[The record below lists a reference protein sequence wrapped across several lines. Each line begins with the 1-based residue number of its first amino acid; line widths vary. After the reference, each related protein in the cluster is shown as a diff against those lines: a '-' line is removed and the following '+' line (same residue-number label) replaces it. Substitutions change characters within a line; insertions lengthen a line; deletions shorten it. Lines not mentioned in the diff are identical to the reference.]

1 MIHMKSELASVT
13 GKHIACLKR
22 IVKCSM
28 CLDLKEVCILN
39 AHLSIHPSCN
49 FLFAYLSQGFFPT
62 FLKRY
67 INLKGLQNSDYPCGP
82 GTLYSILTRF

>member
-1 MIHMKSELASVT
+1 MIHMKSELSSVT

-39 AHLSIHPSCN
+39 AHLSIHLSCN
-49 FLFAYLSQGFFPT
+49 FFFAYLS
-62 FLKRY
+62 
-67 INLKGLQNSDYPCGP
+67 
-82 GTLYSILTRF
+82 